1 MNKLLH
7 ERLREIAESVGCKGC
22 EHLTSIVGSGC
33 DEFDICT
40 DCINAVTTAL
50 ADEIEKYYIPR
61 PRFENGEPV
70 QFGDEVELHYKSGGC
85 KKGCIQSWRVN
96 EGTVRMLSFVGD
108 DHELLYRYDSKID
121 VLKRSEHKVLDG
133 DGEET
138 NAGDTVYTKS
148 GIKCTVEKI
157 GTQQCEGMEDW
168 DGTPWIMFD
177 NGSWMHAHDVT
188 HREPDSLE
196 KLLVEL
202 RGVDFIPSKDYLNH
216 LADRLAAIMERDA

>member
-1 MNKLLH
+1 MNKLPH
-7 ERLREIAESVGCKGC
+7 EKLREFVDSSGCKGC
-22 EHLTSIVGSGC
+22 NHLASMAGSDC
-33 DEFDICT
+33 DEFDTYT
-40 DCINAVTTAL
+40 DCINAVATGI
-50 ADEIEKYYIPR
+50 ADEIEKYYDPKLHFVDGELVNEGDKYVDQFGHECTISR
-61 PRFENGEPV
+61 IDICVRIWDENGEYENV
-70 QFGDEVELHYKSGGC
+70 
-85 KKGCIQSWRVN
+85 
-96 EGTVRMLSFVGD
+96 
-108 DHELLYRYDSKID
+108 D
-121 VLKRSEHKVLDG
+121 VHKPLKRPEPKALDA
-133 DGEET
+133 DGVET

-196 KLLVEL
+196 KLLFEL

-216 LADRLAAIMERDA
+216 IADRLAAIMERDA